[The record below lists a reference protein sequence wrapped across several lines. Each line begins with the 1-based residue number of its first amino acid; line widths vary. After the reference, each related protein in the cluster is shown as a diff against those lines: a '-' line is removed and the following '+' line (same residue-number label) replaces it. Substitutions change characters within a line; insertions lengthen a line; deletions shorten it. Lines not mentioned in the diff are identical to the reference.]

1 MCPNIPTNN
10 NVIVNLFFCCCS
22 VAQLCPTLC
31 DPMDCN
37 TPGLPVLHYLPEFA
51 QIHVY
56 WVGVAIQPSHPLT
69 CLVRVNYQRES
80 RSHQAAVAELGK
92 ATMVSWTVVVVV
104 ERSGDL
110 CGIVSSPVERCI
122 RADVRLP
129 RKIIWELQG
138 YVCVFSLSTNLMVA
152 TFIEKGGL
160 EEAAVGFRV
169 RIWTW

>member
-1 MCPNIPTNN
+1 MIQVVYIAILACF
-10 NVIVNLFFCCCS
+10 VVHCCYS
-22 VAQLCPTLC
+22 VAKLCVTC
-31 DPMDCN
+31 CETIACS

-110 CGIVSSPVERCI
+110 CGIVSSPAERCI

-129 RKIIWELQG
+129 RKNMRVTRVC
-138 YVCVFSLSTNLMVA
+138 VCVF
-152 TFIEKGGL
+152 FIN
-160 EEAAVGFRV
+160 
-169 RIWTW
+169 

>member
-1 MCPNIPTNN
+1 MRDLLRPHCLQHSRLACPSLSPRVCSNSCLLSWCCHPT
-10 NVIVNLFFCCCS
+10 ISSSDLLS
-22 VAQLCPTLC
+22 
-31 DPMDCN
+31 
-37 TPGLPVLHYLPEFA
+37 E
-51 QIHVY
+51 
-56 WVGVAIQPSHPLT
+56 SE
-69 CLVRVNYQRES
+69 YQRES

-110 CGIVSSPVERCI
+110 CGIVSSPAERCI